1 MTMNSTGSQTR
12 KAQTHVFQMGTCTPS
27 NHGRI
32 NAMRALWG
40 TAICPAQIF
49 EDMVFPAHIQSPGR
63 SGNDRWQ
70 LLKFEMPRYDNSKL
84 TGEARLRHVA
94 SLVWCAVD
102 ALLDGCTYGCPG
114 KWSSWFPPWDPLD
127 PLDPW
132 EAQPNRYFW
141 SSGRTL
147 GSRKWQFIIWVVPC
161 RPYSTNS
168 TTLARL

>member
-1 MTMNSTGSQTR
+1 
-12 KAQTHVFQMGTCTPS
+12 
-27 NHGRI
+27 
-32 NAMRALWG
+32 
-40 TAICPAQIF
+40 
-49 EDMVFPAHIQSPGR
+49 MVFPAHIQSPGR

-114 KWSSWFPPWDPLD
+114 KYLELLVSTLTLDPLD
-127 PLDPW
+127 PLDLGGS
-132 EAQPNRYFW
+132 AQQIFLII
-141 SSGRTL
+141 RTYL
-147 GSRKWQFIIWVVPC
+147 RIQKMTVHHLS